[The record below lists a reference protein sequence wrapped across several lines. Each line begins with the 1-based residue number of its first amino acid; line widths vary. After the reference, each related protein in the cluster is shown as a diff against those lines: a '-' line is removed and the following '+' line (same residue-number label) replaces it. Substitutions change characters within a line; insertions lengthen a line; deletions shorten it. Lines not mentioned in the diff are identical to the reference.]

1 MNHGPMAP
9 RATYERFCSLLIAA
23 RRSGK
28 LTQVEVAEKL
38 DRPQSFVSKYESGER
53 RLDVVEF
60 IEVCAVLKVSPV
72 SIVQQLWRD
81 NDAKT

>member
-1 MNHGPMAP
+1 MNHGLMAS
-9 RATYERFCSLLIAA
+9 RATYEHCYSLLIAA
-23 RRSGK
+23 RRSAK

-60 IEVCAVLKVSPV
+60 IEVCSVLKVSPV
-72 SIVQQLWRD
+72 DIVQQLWRD
-81 NDAKT
+81 NDRKA